1 MSRIE
6 CPHCGGEINTK
17 SESKK
22 KTTGTTNPY
31 GHPFPH
37 AKLMNVKLT
46 PRLIG
51 KCKIVYRHLIP
62 NNDIRNYSI
71 SGKVPGK

>member
-1 MSRIE
+1 MTKID

-17 SESKK
+17 SENKK
-22 KTTGTTNPY
+22 KSTGTVNPY

-37 AKLMNVKLT
+37 AKLYNVKIA
-46 PRLIG
+46 PRLLNPKG
-51 KCKIVYRHLIP
+51 GAVVLIP
-62 NNDIRNYSI
+62 NDDIRNYSI